1 MLSDGE
7 TEETLKA
14 MYAKGYLWNHTARS
28 PIKVLKDQLKAG

>member
-14 MYAKGYLWNHTARS
+14 MYAKGYLCGTTRRDRLS
-28 PIKVLKDQLKAG
+28 SIERPT